1 MSHRAYARSRQSHLS
16 IETIQGSVQNVNVVL
31 TVCATLLKPLTDLQR
46 YIVITT
52 RAGLC
57 TFFRKRVVS
66 RRFMILYLFR
76 EVNLQGGIFVF
87 IVIGS

>member
-16 IETIQGSVQNVNVVL
+16 IETIQGSVQNVVL